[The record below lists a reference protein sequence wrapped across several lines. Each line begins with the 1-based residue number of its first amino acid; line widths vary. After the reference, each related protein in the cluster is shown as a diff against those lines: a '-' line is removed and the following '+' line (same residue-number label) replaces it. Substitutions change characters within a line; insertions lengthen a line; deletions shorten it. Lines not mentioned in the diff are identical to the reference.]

1 MSLYFGSDNSVGA
14 SAPVMQAILEAN
26 QAGPM
31 ATYGSDPYSQRAC
44 EAICKLFECQASVF
58 FVPTGTGANALALAQ
73 ITPRWGGIFCTQESH
88 IAADEANAVEYATGG
103 ARLFTLPS
111 LGGKLEPDVL
121 ASALAELPNHPPHN
135 AHRAALSLT
144 NLTEGGRAYTPTE
157 VKALTDIAKGAG
169 LLVHMDGARFA
180 NAIASVGCAP
190 ADVTWRAG
198 VDVLGFGATKGG
210 AQQAEAII
218 FFNEK
223 LAADFDYRRKQ
234 AGQLVS
240 KSRYMGAQ
248 FSAWLEN
255 GHWLDL
261 SRHANQMATDLST
274 ALTQSPQVR
283 LLWPV
288 DGNEIF
294 AVLPRHLHDKL
305 QAAGVIYYEWP
316 SAALPQAL
324 KPKAEEVVV
333 RFVTSWQTTSE
344 QVQQL
349 IGLVAAAG

>member
-1 MSLYFGSDNSVGA
+1 M
-14 SAPVMQAILEAN
+14 
-26 QAGPM
+26 
-31 ATYGSDPYSQRAC
+31 
-44 EAICKLFECQASVF
+44 
-58 FVPTGTGANALALAQ
+58 
-73 ITPRWGGIFCTQESH
+73 
-88 IAADEANAVEYATGG
+88 
-103 ARLFTLPS
+103 FTLPS

-121 ASALAELPNHPPHN
+121 ARALAELPNHPPHN
-135 AHRAALSLT
+135 ARRAALSLT
-144 NLTEGGRAYTPTE
+144 NLTEGGRAYTPAE
-157 VKALTDIAKGAG
+157 VKALTDIAKGSG

-180 NAIASVGCAP
+180 NAIASVGCSP

-198 VDVLGFGATKGG
+198 VDVLSFGATKGG
-210 AQQAEAII
+210 AQQAEAIV
-218 FFNEK
+218 FFNEQ

-261 SRHANQMATDLST
+261 SRHANQMAADLSA

-294 AVLPRHLHDKL
+294 AILPRALHEKL
-305 QAAGVIYYEWP
+305 QAAGVIYYEWS
-316 SAALPQAL
+316 SAALPQSL
-324 KPKAEEVVV
+324 KPKADEVVV

-349 IGLVAAAG
+349 IGLVVAAG